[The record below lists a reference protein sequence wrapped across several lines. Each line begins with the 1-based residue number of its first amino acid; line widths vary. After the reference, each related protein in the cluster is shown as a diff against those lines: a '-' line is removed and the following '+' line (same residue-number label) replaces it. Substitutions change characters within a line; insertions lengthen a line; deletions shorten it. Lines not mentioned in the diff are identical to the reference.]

1 MSGQTTQ
8 YPSAMMSA
16 VMALDYYLND
26 KIEIVVV
33 GQGDERDRMI
43 AHLWTSYLPNRIIAV
58 SDHGRDR
65 LPLFEERASVDG
77 VTRAYVCRNSVCHL
91 PATTVDEL
99 RDHLSRI

>member
-1 MSGQTTQ
+1 
-8 YPSAMMSA
+8 MMSA

-65 LPLFEERASVDG
+65 LPLFEGRATDDG
-77 VTRAYVCRNSVCHL
+77 VCLPQLGLSSAGHDCR
-91 PATTVDEL
+91 
-99 RDHLSRI
+99 